1 MDETVEMVDGVR
13 ESVTAGIGCALA
25 TGVGGTLG
33 RSEIESCV
41 GVSSDDGGDGSVT
54 GDDGLT
60 SETGVASD
68 SEISSV
74 DARVSLGRS
83 CVVS

>member
-1 MDETVEMVDGVR
+1 MDDTVEMVDGVR

-41 GVSSDDGGDGSVT
+41 GVSSDDGGDGP
-54 GDDGLT
+54 
-60 SETGVASD
+60 
-68 SEISSV
+68 
-74 DARVSLGRS
+74 
-83 CVVS
+83 